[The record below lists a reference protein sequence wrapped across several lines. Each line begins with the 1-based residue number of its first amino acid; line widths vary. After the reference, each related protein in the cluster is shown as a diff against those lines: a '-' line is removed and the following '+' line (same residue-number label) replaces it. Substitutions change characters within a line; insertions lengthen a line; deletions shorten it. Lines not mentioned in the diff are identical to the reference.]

1 MALFPQSFIDEVRSA
16 ADIVAVISDTVALRK
31 AGNSY
36 KGLCP
41 FHSEKSP
48 SFTVNRDKGFF
59 HCFGCGAGGDVF
71 KFVELQDKMGFQ
83 EAARSLA
90 QRFGVPIPELEAS
103 DDQRQSASER
113 EALVKIHE
121 LAVAHYREQL
131 ESPAGAR
138 VRQYLATQ
146 RGLAAETIATLQLGF
161 APQGRDALRQRL
173 AKAGFSPAQM
183 FSSGLVL
190 RRDDGSE
197 VDRFRNRL
205 MIPIARETGT
215 VVAFGGRAL
224 EADQQPKYL
233 NSPETPIYTKSRTLY
248 GLNFSKGD
256 LRKARFS
263 LIVEGYFDFAQVYQ
277 TGGLPVVA
285 TCGTALTP
293 QQAQMLRRF
302 AAKALLCYDPDRA
315 GQTAAERS
323 SELLVSEG
331 FDVNVVRLP
340 EGEDPDNFIQKR
352 GREAFVGQLRQSRPY
367 LEFLLDRA
375 AAEHDLGR
383 DDSRREFLKRMLGV
397 AARIPDPAV
406 RDQFADRL
414 AHKAR
419 VTEEVVRSEIR
430 KAAGARKT
438 ELPAERLPSL
448 MTRVLAAEK
457 GLLWSLM
464 HDPAATLPW
473 LAHLEMED
481 LKGLSTARIL
491 SMAIELGAADPESTP
506 NVLMERLN
514 TVEAEL
520 LAAMAAEASA
530 PVSRPDVCVQ
540 SLKRRRF
547 EREQAEVQREIDR
560 LQAQGQS
567 GPALNELLRRKLT
580 VQRALERSDRV
591 NGLQ

>member
-16 ADIVAVISDTVALRK
+16 ADIVAVISDTVSLRK

-41 FHSEKSP
+41 FHGEKTP

-59 HCFGCGAGGDVF
+59 HCFGCGVGGDVF
-71 KFVELQDKMGFQ
+71 KFVELQDKIGFQ
-83 EAARSLA
+83 EAARTLA

-103 DDQRQSASER
+103 DDQRQTAAER
-113 EALVKIHE
+113 EALVRIHE
-121 LAVAHYREQL
+121 VAVEHYREQL
-131 ESPAGAR
+131 ESPAGSR
-138 VRQYLATQ
+138 IRHYLLTD
-146 RGLAAETIATLQLGF
+146 RGLTPETIATLRLGY
-161 APQGRDALRQRL
+161 APPARDVLRQRL
-173 AKAGFSPAQM
+173 LKEGFSPAQL
-183 FSSGLVL
+183 FTSGLVS

-197 VDRFRNRL
+197 FDRFRNRL

-224 EADQQPKYL
+224 DADQQPKYL

-248 GLNFSKGD
+248 GLNLSKAD

-277 TGGLPVVA
+277 AGGLPVVA

-302 AAKALLCYDPDRA
+302 AGKALLCYDPDRA

-323 SELLVSEG
+323 SELLVAEG

-340 EGEDPDNFIQKR
+340 DGEDPDNFIQKR
-352 GREAFVGQLRQSRPY
+352 GRDAFVDQLRQSRPY

-383 DDSRREFLKRMLGV
+383 DDSRREFLKRMLVV
-397 AARIPDPAV
+397 ASRIPDPAV

-419 VTEEVVRSEIR
+419 VTEEVVRAEIR
-430 KAAGARKT
+430 KAAASRKT
-438 ELPAERLPSL
+438 DLPAERLPSL
-448 MTRVLAAEK
+448 ITRVLPAEK
-457 GLLWSLM
+457 GLLWALM
-464 HDPAATLPW
+464 HEPAAVVPW
-473 LAHLEMED
+473 LGHLEPED

-491 SMAIELGAADPESTP
+491 STAVEVGAADPEATP
-506 NVLMERLN
+506 NALMERLN

-520 LAAMAAEASA
+520 LAAMAAEATA
-530 PVSRPDVCVQ
+530 PVARPDVCVQ
-540 SLKRRRF
+540 SLKRRRL

-560 LQAQGQS
+560 LQARGETGS
-567 GPALNELLRRKLT
+567 ALNELLRRKLS
-580 VQRALERSDRV
+580 VQRALERNDRA